1 VLVDGVEELDAGG
14 VSDESAMSGGRMK
27 LGTLVLMLTLLAA
40 PACGGG
46 GGGSD
51 AGGSPSAIAASFVPD
66 QPTPGANTVA
76 LAEGS
81 KSNDVVTVNVTL
93 TSTNGVFATAFDA
106 VYDDIH
112 TVFLGFAP
120 GTALEQG
127 GNNTNY
133 TVNTANPGRIVV
145 GVSRTGS
152 STTNVSGTKVV
163 LGLQF
168 RVNQPGVYP
177 VAIENAVV
185 YDGQSS
191 PQPIAGISWFA
202 GAVTGV

>member
-1 VLVDGVEELDAGG
+1 
-14 VSDESAMSGGRMK
+14 MK
-27 LGTLVLMLTLLAA
+27 LGTLVLMLALIAA

-51 AGGSPSAIAASFVPD
+51 AGGSPSALAASFVPD

-76 LAEGS
+76 MAEGT

-93 TSTNGVFATAFDA
+93 TSTNGVYAAAFET
-106 VYDDIH
+106 VYDDSH
-112 TVFLGFAP
+112 TVFLGFVP
-120 GTALEQG
+120 GSALEQG

-133 TVNTANPGRIVV
+133 NVSTANPGRVV
-145 GVSRTGS
+145 IGVSRTGS
-152 STTNVSGTKVV
+152 TTTNVSGTKVV

-168 RVNQPGVYP
+168 RVSQAGVFP
-177 VAIENAVV
+177 MAIQNAVV
-185 YDGQSS
+185 YDGQSN
-191 PQPIAGISWFA
+191 PQPLPGISWFA

>member
-1 VLVDGVEELDAGG
+1 
-14 VSDESAMSGGRMK
+14 MK
-27 LGTLVLMLTLLAA
+27 SGTLVLMLTLLAA

-76 LAEGS
+76 MAEGT
-81 KSNDVVTVNVTL
+81 KSNDIVTVNVTL
-93 TSTNGVFATAFDA
+93 TSTNGVYATAFEA
-106 VYDDIH
+106 VYDDAH
-112 TVFLGFAP
+112 TAYLGFVP
-120 GTALEQG
+120 GSALEQG
-127 GNNTNY
+127 GNSTNY
-133 TVNTANPGRIVV
+133 TVNAASPGRVV
-145 GVSRTGS
+145 IGVSRTGAT
-152 STTNVSGTKVV
+152 TTNISGTKVV

-168 RVNQPGVYP
+168 RVNQAGVYP
-177 VAIENAVV
+177 VAIQNSVV

-191 PQPIAGISWFA
+191 PQPLPGISWFA